1 MLLKNRVDYGL
12 IGVTIKA
19 LTNRKG
25 LLMFTKESILKAQL
39 VELNDSYL
47 DGLMTK
53 LEWVTRLNDLVSKA
67 EQLGVNLFE
76 GAN

>member
-1 MLLKNRVDYGL
+1 
-12 IGVTIKA
+12 
-19 LTNRKG
+19 
-25 LLMFTKESILKAQL
+25 MFTKESMLKAQL
-39 VELNDSYL
+39 IELNDSYL

-53 LEWVTRLNDLVSKA
+53 LEWVTRLNELVSKA